1 MMQGHLTLRSG
12 PSLHSASMSV
22 PPLIGITA
30 GSEPAH
36 PDYYVL
42 RKDYVRSIEL
52 CGGLPVVLAPA
63 GAALHPAL
71 LSKLDGLVLTGG
83 IDVAPRLYGE
93 TPHPTVTDT
102 SAEQDEFEVRLVHEA
117 LAHDVPVLAICRG
130 MQLLNVALGGTLI
143 QDLPSLV
150 GTAVSHDDL
159 ARPRIAIAHRV
170 VVAPG
175 SKLHSLLGTD
185 EVEVNS
191 FHHQAVGALGHGLV
205 ATAFAPDGVVEGVEL
220 PSARFVVG
228 VQWHPE
234 AFWKEG
240 RFASL
245 FRALVRAAEART
257 VDANVS
263 PSSF

>member
-1 MMQGHLTLRSG
+1 MC
-12 PSLHSASMSV
+12 V

-30 GSEPAH
+30 GNDPSH
-36 PDYYVL
+36 PDLYVL
-42 RKDYVRSIEL
+42 RWDYVRSVEL
-52 CGGLPVVLAPA
+52 TGGVPVVLAPA

-71 LSKLDGLVLTGG
+71 LTRLDGLVLTGG
-83 IDVAPRLYGE
+83 LDVSPAFYGAS
-93 TPHPTVTDT
+93 PHPALTPAI
-102 SAEQDEFEVRLVHEA
+102 AERDEFELKLVREA
-117 LAHDVPVLAICRG
+117 LVAALPLLAICRG
-130 MQLLNVALGGTLI
+130 QQLLNVALGGTLI

-175 SKLHSLLGTD
+175 STLRSLLGTD

-234 AFWKEG
+234 AFWKDG

-257 VDANVS
+257 TAS
-263 PSSF
+263 LPLFEGR